1 MRKLVTAAFLSLDGI
16 MQAPGGPEED
26 PSGGFRYGG
35 WTAPYSDAVFGR
47 GTAENFGR
55 PFDLLLGRKTYDIFA
70 GYWPYFDV
78 DPSSSTFAAG
88 AAAIANTFNQATKY
102 VASRSRSAF
111 AWQHSQW
118 LGSDAVAAVRALK
131 RSDGPD
137 LLTQG
142 SGDFVQTLLAAD
154 LIDELRLLIYPV
166 ALGQGKRLF
175 GTGTRPAAFRLTRS
189 VASAS
194 GVLIATYERAG
205 DVRTGSLALEAPREA
220 ELERQTHAEASR
232 VTPM

>member
-35 WTAPYSDAVFGR
+35 WIAPYADPAFRR

-55 PFDLLLGRKTYDIFA
+55 PFDLLLGRKTYEIFA
-70 GYWPYFDV
+70 AYWPHV
-78 DPSSSTFAAG
+78 DIDPASSTFASAG
-88 AAAIANTFNQATKY
+88 ADIANTFNRATKY
-102 VASRSRSAF
+102 VASRARPEL
-111 AWQHSQW
+111 AWQNSQW
-118 LGSDAVAAVRALK
+118 LGSDAAAAVRELK
-131 RSDGPD
+131 QGDGPD

-154 LIDELRLLIYPV
+154 LIDELRLLIFPV
-166 ALGQGKRLF
+166 ALGTGKRLF
-175 GTGTRPAAFRLTRS
+175 GEGTRPAAFRLTRS

-205 DVRTGSLALEAPREA
+205 DVRTGSLAREAPSEA
-220 ELERQTHAEASR
+220 EPARSAPT
-232 VTPM
+232 

>member
-1 MRKLVTAAFLSLDGI
+1 MRKLVTAAFVSLDGI

-35 WTAPYSDAVFGR
+35 WITPYSDAAFGR

-55 PFDLLLGRKTYDIFA
+55 PFDLVLGRKTYDIWA
-70 GYWPYFDV
+70 AYWPHVDV
-78 DPSSSTFAAG
+78 DPTSKTFAAG
-88 AAAIANTFNQATKY
+88 AAEIATTFNQATKY

-111 AWQHSQW
+111 AWQNSQW
-118 LGSDAVAAVRALK
+118 LGRDAAAAVRELK
-131 RSDGPD
+131 QGDGPD

-166 ALGQGKRLF
+166 ALGTGKRLF

-189 VASAS
+189 VASSS
-194 GVLIATYERAG
+194 GVLVATYERAG
-205 DVRTGSLALEAPREA
+205 DVRTGSFA
-220 ELERQTHAEASR
+220 
-232 VTPM
+232 

>member
-26 PSGGFRYGG
+26 PSGDFRYGG
-35 WTAPYSDAVFGR
+35 WVVPYADAAFGR

-70 GYWPYFDV
+70 GYWPDFDV

-88 AAAIANTFNQATKY
+88 AAEIANTFNHATKY
-102 VASRSRSAF
+102 VASRSRSEF
-111 AWQHSQW
+111 AWQNSQW
-118 LGSDAVAAVRALK
+118 LGRDAAAAVRELK
-131 RSDGPD
+131 QGDGPD

-154 LIDELRLLIYPV
+154 LVDELRLLIFPV
-166 ALGQGKRLF
+166 ALGTGKRLF

-189 VASAS
+189 VVASS
-194 GVLIATYERAG
+194 GVILATYERDG
-205 DVRTGSLALEAPREA
+205 DVRTGSFA
-220 ELERQTHAEASR
+220 
-232 VTPM
+232 